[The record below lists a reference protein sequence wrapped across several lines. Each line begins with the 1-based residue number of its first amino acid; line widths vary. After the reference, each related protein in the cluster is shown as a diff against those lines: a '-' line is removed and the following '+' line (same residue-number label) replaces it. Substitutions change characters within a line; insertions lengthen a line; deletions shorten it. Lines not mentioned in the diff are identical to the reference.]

1 MNKKIKSILVI
12 LIVIACIVLVGVS
25 YAAWNMN
32 AKQTN
37 TNVVSTGCFETS
49 SDLGTSSESDAI
61 NLVDAMPMSD
71 TDGKSLTPFTFTI
84 TNVCKT
90 FATYQVNLEK
100 LSTSTLDSNYLK
112 AALDNNYPKVL
123 TTYEETTK
131 HLQTASDSRKLIT
144 GGLMQGESVTYDLR
158 MWIRDDVEYSTELSN
173 KTFASK
179 IVVKSLELANNNG
192 FYAYLVE
199 TSTPADGDS
208 YELGENIQYTWNLRN
223 IGSTNATN
231 ITIEDEASGDTYT
244 VDTISSGSTFDFNKD
259 IDVLED
265 TIINGASPIKLN
277 VYDENDNLV
286 YTTTHNITN
295 IAKPRAEYNISVEET
310 SSPSN
315 GNYYVVGEEIKFNIS
330 ITNTGNITLTNVNYH
345 SIDKNVHMTDNLST
359 ATSTTAEYIYTVKST
374 DVANSSID
382 FELYATAS
390 GSETGDVAT
399 GNTAN
404 YSVNVGN

>member
-1 MNKKIKSILVI
+1 
-12 LIVIACIVLVGVS
+12 
-25 YAAWNMN
+25 
-32 AKQTN
+32 
-37 TNVVSTGCFETS
+37 
-49 SDLGTSSESDAI
+49 
-61 NLVDAMPMSD
+61 
-71 TDGKSLTPFTFTI
+71 
-84 TNVCKT
+84 
-90 FATYQVNLEK
+90 
-100 LSTSTLDSNYLK
+100 
-112 AALDNNYPKVL
+112 
-123 TTYEETTK
+123 
-131 HLQTASDSRKLIT
+131 
-144 GGLMQGESVTYDLR
+144 MQGESVTYNLR

-208 YELGENIQYTWNLRN
+208 YDLGDNIQYTWNVRN

-265 TIINGASPIKLN
+265 TIINGTFPIKLN

-310 SSPSN
+310 SSPNN
-315 GNYYVVGEEIKFNIS
+315 GNYYVVGEEIKLNIS

-382 FELYATAS
+382 FEFYATAS